1 MSINF
6 ASRGKLVDFSSENID
21 CDAANVLNTDNISS
35 LWLSEEGIPQ
45 WLCISFTELALTNP
59 NLTIQTIGWYCWHA
73 YTTNPREV
81 TVHVS
86 SDGSKFKVWDVL
98 VSNDINSLMN
108 LYCCAPINITIY
120 PFIAF
125 EIVKT
130 WGSNKTYMNCV
141 YLYSDE
147 ISSAS
152 PTRLDMK
159 SILSTSPTNESSDID
174 KFDNIYIDTNHSFN
188 RSSESCSLIIDNDD
202 SSSNDLTL
210 LVKKLYRL
218 IVLKLTTE
226 KEIELLQKKMII

>member
-1 MSINF
+1 MSINY
-6 ASRGKLVDFSSENID
+6 ASKGKLVDFSSEIVD
-21 CDAANVLNTDNISS
+21 CDAANVLNTENVSS

-45 WLCISFTELALTNP
+45 WLCISFAELSLVNP

-98 VSNDINSLMN
+98 VCDDINSLMN

-120 PFIAF
+120 PYIAF
-125 EIVKT
+125 EIAKT

-152 PTRLDMK
+152 PTRFETNT
-159 SILSTSPTNESSDID
+159 IFSTSPLDENSNPI
-174 KFDNIYIDTNHSFN
+174 NIDTIDIGNDNYSHYL
-188 RSSESCSLIIDNDD
+188 SESNTSFQNHDDN
-202 SSSNDLTL
+202 SNELSIMIQ
-210 LVKKLYRL
+210 KLNKL

-226 KEIELLQKKMII
+226 KEIELLKKNIII

>member
-1 MSINF
+1 MMSINY

-21 CDAANVLNTDNISS
+21 CDAANVLNTENVSS

-98 VSNDINSLMN
+98 VSNDINSLMH

-125 EIVKT
+125 EVVKT

-141 YLYSDE
+141 YFYSDE

-152 PTRLDMK
+152 PTRIDMK
-159 SILSTSPTNESSDID
+159 TISSTSATNESPDIINI
-174 KFDNIYIDTNHSFN
+174 DNTDTYINN
-188 RSSESCSLIIDNDD
+188 PYRSSESLFIVDYD
-202 SSSNDLTL
+202 SGGDELTL

-218 IVLKLTTE
+218 MVLKLTTE
-226 KEIELLQKKMII
+226 KEIELLRKRIII